1 MGRVI
6 DYIEHGYSQQRF
18 LLPITPKM
26 ACLPSILKEG
36 RETVLVIAHEASRT
50 GAPVLAWNLV
60 KRLNTQYNVV
70 VLLKRGGSLFTA
82 FQRQAVAVVRLPEGT
97 ENLPDKVY
105 GIVERLVSTF
115 RVKYAIAN
123 SAETRLFIAALEE
136 NRVPVIAL
144 VHEFAEYTGPVG
156 TLHQV
161 YEAASTVVFPSSIVA
176 SSSLAKYPVLATRG
190 FRVVPQGLC
199 DLPIESEQEFDLFR
213 DDPTTGSD
221 NLNDEKAFLVVG
233 MGAVQIRK
241 GVDLF
246 IAIAS
251 LTQRLAGERKISFLW
266 VGHGYRPDEDL
277 AYSAYLR
284 DQIIRS
290 DLGNRLEILDE
301 VADLKPIY
309 DRADLLLLTSR
320 LDPLPNVAIEAA
332 LRGLPVICFD
342 RASGLAELLEQND
355 ATRDLVVP
363 YLDCNAAAHLVSEL
377 AVDPVRLRKRSEAI
391 QSFAKSTFD
400 MARYVDAIDRLGRAA
415 SSRASQVER
424 DTALI
429 VRERAFDPKLFI
441 GSGLAPST
449 YNAAVLRYLNKSK
462 LLSTWSQPNAGL
474 MLRRPFAG
482 FHPFIY
488 AAENASFDETT
499 GEDPLAHFLRTGRP
513 NGRWTHSVI
522 RPEDFQDDAPAR
534 VRAAIHGHFHYP
546 ELLEEF
552 LKRLAPNRT
561 NVDLFL
567 TTNGVEE
574 AAVLRDVVS
583 QFSTTGIDIRVVPNR
598 GRDIGPLLSELADE
612 LQGYDIIGHMHGKRS
627 KHITQH
633 GDRWRSFLWDHL
645 LGSAFPM
652 VDVILKAFATDPTLG
667 LVFPEDPHLNDWNE
681 NRLIAEDLARKMGIT
696 DPLPTHFDFPIG
708 TMFWARPAALQPL
721 FSLGL
726 RWNDYPIEPLS
737 EDGTILHALERL
749 VPFAANEAGFRY
761 ATTFVTGSTR

>member
-1 MGRVI
+1 
-6 DYIEHGYSQQRF
+6 
-18 LLPITPKM
+18 
-26 ACLPSILKEG
+26 LKED

-50 GAPVLAWNLV
+50 GAPILAWNLV
-60 KRLNTQYNVV
+60 KGLKSQYNVV
-70 VLLKRGGSLFTA
+70 VLLKRGGELFSA
-82 FQRQAVAVVRLPEGT
+82 FEGQAVAVVRLPEGV

-105 GIVERLVSTF
+105 GLVERLVSAF
-115 RVKYAIAN
+115 RLKYAIAN
-123 SAETRLFIAALEE
+123 SVETRLFIVALEE
-136 NRVPVIAL
+136 NRVPVVAL

-156 TLHQV
+156 TLDPV
-161 YEAASTVVFPSSIVA
+161 YEAASAVVFPARIVA
-176 SSSLAKYPVLATRG
+176 SSSLAQYPILAIRG
-190 FRVVPQGLC
+190 FKVIPQGLC
-199 DLPIESEQEFDLFR
+199 EVPARPKEKLNLSGDF
-213 DDPTTGSD
+213 TTAGSAI
-221 NLNDEKAFLVVG
+221 LNDEKGDFLVVG
-233 MGAVQIRK
+233 MGAIQIRK

-251 LTQRLAGERKISFLW
+251 LVERLAGERKISFLW

-277 AYSAYLR
+277 AYSAYIR

-290 DLGNRLEILDE
+290 DLRYRVEILDE

-309 DRADLLLLTSR
+309 DRADLFLLTSR

-342 RASGLAELLEQND
+342 RASGLAELLQQDE

-363 YLDCNAAAHLVSEL
+363 YFDCSAAASLISEL
-377 AVDPVRLRKRSEAI
+377 AVDPVRLRERSEAI
-391 QSFAKSTFD
+391 QSIAQSSFD
-400 MARYVDAIDRLGRAA
+400 MAHYLDAIDGLGRAA
-415 SSRASQVER
+415 ASQMSQIER
-424 DTALI
+424 DAARI
-429 VRERAFDPKLFI
+429 VSERAFNPELFI
-441 GSGLAPST
+441 GSGMASST

-462 LLSTWSQPNAGL
+462 LLSARSQPNAGL

-488 AAENASFDETT
+488 AAENATFDETS

-513 NGRWTHSVI
+513 KGRWTHSVI
-522 RPEDFQDDAPAR
+522 RPHDFRVDDPVK

-546 ELLEEF
+546 ELLDEF

-561 NVDLFL
+561 DCDLFL

-574 AAVLRDVVS
+574 AAVLRDVVTE
-583 QFSTTGIDIRVVPNR
+583 FGMMGVDIRVVQNR
-598 GRDIGPLLSELADE
+598 GRDIGALLSELVDE
-612 LQGYDIIGHMHGKRS
+612 LQGYEVIGHVHGKRS
-627 KHITQH
+627 KHLTQH

-645 LGSAFPM
+645 IGSSFPM
-652 VDVILKAFATDPTLG
+652 VDVILKAFVADSALG

-681 NRLIAEDLARKMGIT
+681 NRLIAEGLARKMGIT

-726 RWNDYPIEPLS
+726 RWDDYPSEPLA

-749 VPFAANEAGFRY
+749 IPFAANNAGFRY
-761 ATTFVTGSTR
+761 ATTLVLGSTR

>member
-1 MGRVI
+1 M
-6 DYIEHGYSQQRF
+6 
-18 LLPITPKM
+18 
-26 ACLPSILKEG
+26 LKKD

-50 GAPVLAWNLV
+50 GAPILAWNLV
-60 KRLNTQYNVV
+60 KRLKIQYNVV
-70 VLLKRGGSLFTA
+70 VLLKRGGGLFSA
-82 FQRQAVAVVRLPEGT
+82 FEGQAVAVIRLPEGV

-105 GIVERLVSTF
+105 GLVERLVSTF
-115 RVKYAIAN
+115 RLKYAIAN
-123 SAETRLFIAALEE
+123 SVETRLFIGALEE

-156 TLHQV
+156 ALDQV
-161 YEAASTVVFPSSIVA
+161 YEAASTVVFPASIVA
-176 SSSLAKYPVLATRG
+176 SSSLAQYPALAIRG
-190 FRVVPQGLC
+190 FTVIPQGLC
-199 DLPIESEQEFDLFR
+199 EVPIRSQEELKLSGDVPPA
-213 DDPTTGSD
+213 DSVI
-221 NLNDEKAFLVVG
+221 LNDEKGNFLVVG
-233 MGAVQIRK
+233 MGAIQIRK

-251 LTQRLAGERKISFLW
+251 LALRLAGERKISFLW

-277 AYSAYLR
+277 AYSAYIR
-284 DQIIRS
+284 EQIIRS
-290 DLGNRLEILDE
+290 DLRNQFEILDE
-301 VADLKPIY
+301 VTDLKPIY
-309 DRADLLLLTSR
+309 DRADLFLLTSR

-342 RASGLAELLEQND
+342 RASGLAELLEQNE

-363 YLDCNAAAHLVSEL
+363 YFDCNAAARLVSEL

-400 MARYVDAIDRLGRAA
+400 MARYLDAIDGLGRAA
-415 SSRASQVER
+415 SSRMSQIER
-424 DTALI
+424 DAALI
-429 VRERAFDPKLFI
+429 VSERAFNPELFI
-441 GSGLAPST
+441 GSGMAFST
-449 YNAAVLRYLNKSK
+449 YHAAVLRYLNKSK
-462 LLSTWSQPNAGL
+462 LLSAWSQPNAGL

-488 AAENASFDETT
+488 AAENATFDETS

-513 NGRWTHSVI
+513 KGRWTHSVI
-522 RPEDFQDDAPAR
+522 RPQDFRADKPVK

-546 ELLEEF
+546 ELLDEF

-561 NVDLFL
+561 DCDLFL
-567 TTNGVEE
+567 TTSGVEE
-574 AAVLRDVVS
+574 ATVLRDVVT
-583 QFSTTGIDIRVVPNR
+583 QFGMMGVDIRVVQNR
-598 GRDIGPLLSELADE
+598 GRDIGAILSELADE
-612 LQGYDIIGHMHGKRS
+612 LQGYEVIGHVHGKRS
-627 KHITQH
+627 KYLTQH

-645 LGSAFPM
+645 IGSSFPM
-652 VDVILKAFATDPTLG
+652 VDVILKAFVTDSALG

-681 NRLIAEDLARKMGIT
+681 NRLIAEDLARQMGIT

-726 RWNDYPIEPLS
+726 RWDDYPIEPLS

-749 VPFAANEAGFRY
+749 IPFAANNAGFRY
-761 ATTFVTGSTR
+761 ATTFVPGSTR